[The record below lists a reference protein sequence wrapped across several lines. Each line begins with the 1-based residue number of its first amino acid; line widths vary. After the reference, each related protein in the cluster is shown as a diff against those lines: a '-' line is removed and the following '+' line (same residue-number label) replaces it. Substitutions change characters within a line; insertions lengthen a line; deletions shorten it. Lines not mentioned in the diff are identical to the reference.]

1 MGRASRFLRGLRSFL
16 PLPSW
21 WTISKH
27 RDKRGKEPAPAKR
40 RLADMRVLIVGG
52 HNAAC
57 ALPDLL
63 QFLTDGPKAREV
75 IFLGHPFAQD
85 LVRRSQLVACRDGR
99 RRERTIA
106 RGRSRGP
113 ISYAGDVLITLF
125 WLLLLRRRYDLYV
138 SGSPHLVLLGLFLR
152 SLGIVER
159 TVSWTHDYH
168 PKRFRNKVLNG
179 LYLKLDEICATRSDY
194 NWDVVPQI
202 SEHRRQRGI
211 RLSRDRVQIVGD
223 PVLAEHLNWLPP
235 EDVPMA
241 SIINS
246 GLVEAGYGFDLLLQA
261 LPYVIEKQAG
271 TRVTVTTYQEF
282 PESLCTR
289 MRELGLEPHFDVLG
303 YVADEEEYTRVVQR
317 HRVGLALYEPKVST
331 HKRYSDSRAKPY
343 LARGVPVII
352 TRVSPIAAEIEREG
366 AGIVIDYDK
375 QQLADAILKL
385 LSDDEFYWRCRE
397 NAIALAQQY
406 RADKVFSSAFECMG
420 IEV

>member
-1 MGRASRFLRGLRSFL
+1 L
-16 PLPSW
+16 
-21 WTISKH
+21 
-27 RDKRGKEPAPAKR
+27 DKRRKNPRPAKE

-52 HNAAC
+52 NNAAC
-57 ALPDLL
+57 ALPDLF
-63 QFLTDGPKAREV
+63 QFLADGPKVREV
-75 IFLGHPFAQD
+75 SFVGHPFAQD
-85 LVRRSQLVACRDGR
+85 LVRRSQLMVGR
-99 RRERTIA
+99 GGRVREWA
-106 RGRSRGP
+106 MKRGQHHGP
-113 ISYAGDVLITLF
+113 ISHLVDIFITLF
-125 WLLLLRRRYDLYV
+125 LLLFLRRRYDLYV

-202 SEHRRQRGI
+202 AEHRRRRGV
-211 RLSRDRVQIVGD
+211 RVSPERVLIVGD
-223 PVLAEHLNWLPP
+223 PLRAEQIDWLPF
-235 EDVPMA
+235 EEVPRA

-246 GLVEAGYGFDLLLQA
+246 GLVEAGYGFDLLLET
-261 LPYVIEKQAG
+261 LPQVIEKQPK

-282 PESLCTR
+282 PQSLR
-289 MRELGLEPHFDVLG
+289 RRIGELGLERHFDLLG
-303 YVADEEEYTRVVQR
+303 YVADEDEYSQVLQR
-317 HRVGLALYEPKVST
+317 HRVGLALYEPRAGT

-343 LARGVPVII
+343 LARAVAVII

-385 LSDDEFYWRCRE
+385 LSDDEFYKRCRE
-397 NAIALAQQY
+397 NAINLAQQY
-406 RADKVFSSAFECMG
+406 RADKVFSSAFERMG
-420 IEV
+420 IQL

>member
-1 MGRASRFLRGLRSFL
+1 LE
-16 PLPSW
+16 
-21 WTISKH
+21 
-27 RDKRGKEPAPAKR
+27 KREKEPAPAPAKK

-99 RRERTIA
+99 RWEWTIA

-125 WLLLLRRRYDLYV
+125 WLLLLRRRYDLYL
-138 SGSPHLVLLGLFLR
+138 SGTLHLALLGLLLR
-152 SLGIVER
+152 SLGVVRR
-159 TVSWTHDYH
+159 TIFWTHDYH
-168 PKRFRNKVLNG
+168 PRRFGSRFWNH
-179 LYLKLDEICATRSDY
+179 LYLELDRICTTRSDY
-194 NWDVVPQI
+194 LWDVVPQI

-211 RLSRDRVQIVGD
+211 SLSRGRVQIVGD

-235 EDVPMA
+235 EDVPTA

-246 GLVEAGYGFDLLLQA
+246 GLVEAGYGFDLLLET
-261 LPYVIEKQAG
+261 LPQVIEKQPL
-271 TRVTVTTYQEF
+271 TRVTVTTYQAF
-282 PESLCTR
+282 PESLR
-289 MRELGLEPHFDVLG
+289 SRIRELGLEPHFDVLG
-303 YVADEEEYTRVVQR
+303 YVADEGEYGQVVQR
-317 HRVGLALYEPKVST
+317 HRVGLALYEPKAGT

-352 TRVSPIAAEIEREG
+352 TGVSPIAAEIEREG
-366 AGIVIDYDK
+366 AGIVINYDK
-375 QQLADAILKL
+375 KELAEAILKL
-385 LSDDEFYWRCRE
+385 LSDDEFYRQCRE

-406 RADKVFSSAFECMG
+406 RADKVFSFALQRMG

>member
-1 MGRASRFLRGLRSFL
+1 
-16 PLPSW
+16 
-21 WTISKH
+21 
-27 RDKRGKEPAPAKR
+27 
-40 RLADMRVLIVGG
+40 
-52 HNAAC
+52 
-57 ALPDLL
+57 
-63 QFLTDGPKAREV
+63 
-75 IFLGHPFAQD
+75 
-85 LVRRSQLVACRDGR
+85 
-99 RRERTIA
+99 
-106 RGRSRGP
+106 
-113 ISYAGDVLITLF
+113 
-125 WLLLLRRRYDLYV
+125 
-138 SGSPHLVLLGLFLR
+138 LVLLGLFLR

-202 SEHRRQRGI
+202 AEHRRQRGI

-261 LPYVIEKQAG
+261 LPQVMREQPK

-282 PESLCTR
+282 PQSLR
-289 MRELGLEPHFDVLG
+289 SRVRELGLEPHFDVLG

-375 QQLADAILKL
+375 QQLAEAILKL

>member
-1 MGRASRFLRGLRSFL
+1 MQ
-16 PLPSW
+16 
-21 WTISKH
+21 
-27 RDKRGKEPAPAKR
+27 DRGKNRRPAKQ
-40 RLADMRVLIVGG
+40 RLADMRALIVGG

-99 RRERTIA
+99 RREWTIA
-106 RGRSRGP
+106 RGRSRGL

-125 WLLLLRRRYDLYV
+125 WLLFLRRRYDLYL
-138 SGSPHLVLLGLFLR
+138 SGTLHLALLGLLLR
-152 SLGIVER
+152 SLGVVRETIF
-159 TVSWTHDYH
+159 WTHDYH
-168 PKRFRNKVLNG
+168 PCRFGSRFWNW
-179 LYLKLDEICATRSDY
+179 LYLELDRICTTRSDY
-194 NWDVVPQI
+194 LWDVVPQI

-235 EDVPMA
+235 EDVPTA

-246 GLVEAGYGFDLLLQA
+246 GLVEAGYGFDLLLET
-261 LPYVIEKQAG
+261 LPYVVEKQPK

-282 PESLCTR
+282 PQSLRSR
-289 MRELGLEPHFDVLG
+289 MRELGLESHFDVLG

-317 HRVGLALYEPKVST
+317 HRVGLALYEPEAST

-352 TRVSPIAAEIEREG
+352 TRVSPIAAKIEKEG

-385 LSDDEFYWRCRE
+385 LSDDDFYRRCRD
-397 NAIALAQQY
+397 NAINLAQRY
-406 RADKVFSSAFECMG
+406 RADRVFFSAFERMG